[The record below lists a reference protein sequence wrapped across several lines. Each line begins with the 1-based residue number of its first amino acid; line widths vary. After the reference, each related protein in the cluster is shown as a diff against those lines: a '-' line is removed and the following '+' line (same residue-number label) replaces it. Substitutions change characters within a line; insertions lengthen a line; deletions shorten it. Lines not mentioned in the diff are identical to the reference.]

1 VNGELGHNH
10 LKTGPI
16 GKRFKDAM
24 AGIARIFGGN
34 GLAKAMA
41 DSINAHPDRDR
52 RVRQAD
58 RLARILSVLRL
69 IQSRGQWNS
78 KTIARELDVAERTVY
93 RDLQALEIA
102 GVPWYY
108 DDQARSYRVRS
119 DYRFP
124 VPNLTEE
131 ELIGQAVATVISKAI
146 GLNEA
151 GTAAP
156 TTHKIAAASGESA
169 RQLLADAEEVVCV
182 LGLQLVDH
190 SRHAETIRKAQQ
202 ALIEKHRIIGTYS
215 SPYQP
220 EPVELH
226 LNPVRLCLVKN
237 AWYLIARLDEDM
249 PKTYRI
255 ARFDRL
261 EVLDE
266 PVHVPSDFDLK
277 AYFGNAW
284 AIFRGSESFD
294 VRIRFLPEAARIVT
308 ETQWH
313 ATQEATFSPD
323 GSVVLSFR
331 IDGLEEICNWLLG
344 WSGRFEV
351 FEPPKLRTMV
361 ADKLR
366 AGLEMNQ

>member
-1 VNGELGHNH
+1 MTHANN
-10 LKTGPI
+10 P
-16 GKRFKDAM
+16 
-24 AGIARIFGGN
+24 
-34 GLAKAMA
+34 
-41 DSINAHPDRDR
+41 HPDRDR

-69 IQSRGQWNS
+69 IQSRGNWNA
-78 KTIARELDVAERTVY
+78 KAIASELEVTVRTVY
-93 RDLQALEIA
+93 RDLQTLEIA
-102 GVPWYY
+102 GVPWFY
-108 DDQARSYRVRS
+108 DAEDQCYRVRS

-131 ELIGQAVATVISKAI
+131 ELIGQAVATVISRAI
-146 GLNEA
+146 GFSVG

-156 TTHKIAAASGESA
+156 TTHKIAAASGEDA

-182 LGLQLVDH
+182 LGLQLADH
-190 SRHAETIRKAQQ
+190 SRHQEIIRKVQQ
-202 ALIEKHRIIGTYS
+202 ALIEKRRLAGTYS

-220 EPVELH
+220 EPVELR
-226 LNPVRLCLVKN
+226 LNPIRLCLVKN
-237 AWYLIARLDEDM
+237 AWYLIAKPTAEEK

-261 EVLDE
+261 ELLDE
-266 PVHVPSDFDLK
+266 PAIVPSNFDLK

-284 AIFRGSESFD
+284 AVYSGSETFN
-294 VRIRFLPEAARIVT
+294 VRIKFLPDAARIVM

-313 ATQEATFSPD
+313 ATQEATPALD

-331 IDGLEEICNWLLG
+331 IDGLEEICNWILG
-344 WSGRFEV
+344 WSGRAEV
-351 FEPPKLRTMV
+351 LEPQALRKIF

-366 AGLEMNQ
+366 AGLEMNR